1 MKLSVCHSVITHC
14 SKDIVIN
21 LLRASMYEIFSEN
34 IYIFCTIITSNGH
47 YILFLKSPS
56 GQWCFVLFDS
66 VVANRIMQEEAE
78 SVGEEGRLP

>member
-1 MKLSVCHSVITHC
+1 MRSFLKIFTFSVC
-14 SKDIVIN
+14 
-21 LLRASMYEIFSEN
+21 
-34 IYIFCTIITSNGH
+34 IFCAIITSNGH